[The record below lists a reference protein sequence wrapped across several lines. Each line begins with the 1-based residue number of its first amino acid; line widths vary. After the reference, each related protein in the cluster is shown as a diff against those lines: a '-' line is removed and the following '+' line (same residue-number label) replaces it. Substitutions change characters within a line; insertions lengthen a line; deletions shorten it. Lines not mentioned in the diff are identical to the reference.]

1 VRSFTVPHITIIKSN
16 KKYSS
21 SNVILNDVNN
31 NRNNVVEKEEDL
43 DETTKKYGFEV
54 GMFKAITSKDKNG
67 ELKSMG
73 GK

>member
-1 VRSFTVPHITIIKSN
+1 
-16 KKYSS
+16 
-21 SNVILNDVNN
+21 VILNDVNN

-54 GMFKAITSKDKNG
+54 GMFKAITSKDKSG